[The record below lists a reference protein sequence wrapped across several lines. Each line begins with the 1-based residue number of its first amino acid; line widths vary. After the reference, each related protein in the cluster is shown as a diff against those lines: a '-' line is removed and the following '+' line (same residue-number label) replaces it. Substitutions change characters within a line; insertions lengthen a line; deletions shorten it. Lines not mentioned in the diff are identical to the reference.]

1 MPPSPTTLTPG
12 DRLALGALEATDEQ
26 AIVDYLDGYRR
37 RRNPAPATYYR
48 RFVLKQWRCER
59 QLSPEQPVFCGWPA
73 GLCKRTSWPM

>member
-48 RFVLKQWRCER
+48 RFVLKHW
-59 QLSPEQPVFCGWPA
+59 PESFADQHIRHVVNDQPC
-73 GLCKRTSWPM
+73 